1 MTTIDE
7 LLLGNH
13 LPRDRLTVAKD
24 DALARSAAADDQFP
38 GLARLGVESAQQ
50 ADFPSTAPRVR
61 LLFVALS
68 NDLGSERII
77 SGMARCG
84 VECAV
89 MSPSNYFCT
98 KTGSAKRHFSIP
110 DHHGVWLGTLFV
122 RHRLEDAIR
131 EWLPRLILPLDDISA
146 WLLRSLAVDTM
157 VSPALRNVS
166 TTLRQPAF
174 EFKLGFPAFGLAG

>member
-1 MTTIDE
+1 MTSIDE
-7 LLLGNH
+7 PLLGNH
-13 LPRDRLTVAKD
+13 IPRDRLTDAKD
-24 DALARSAAADDQFP
+24 DALARSAASDDQFP
-38 GLARLGVESAQQ
+38 GLARLGVESARQ

-61 LLFVALS
+61 LLFVARS

-89 MSPSNYFCT
+89 MSPSHYFCART
-98 KTGSAKRHFSIP
+98 RSAKRHFSIP

-146 WLLRSLAVDTM
+146 WLLRSLA
-157 VSPALRNVS
+157 
-166 TTLRQPAF
+166 
-174 EFKLGFPAFGLAG
+174 

>member
-1 MTTIDE
+1 MTAIDE

-50 ADFPSTAPRVR
+50 ADFPSSAPRVR

-77 SGMARCG
+77 SGWPAAASNAR
-84 VECAV
+84 
-89 MSPSNYFCT
+89 
-98 KTGSAKRHFSIP
+98 
-110 DHHGVWLGTLFV
+110 
-122 RHRLEDAIR
+122 
-131 EWLPRLILPLDDISA
+131 
-146 WLLRSLAVDTM
+146 
-157 VSPALRNVS
+157 
-166 TTLRQPAF
+166 
-174 EFKLGFPAFGLAG
+174 

>member
-7 LLLGNH
+7 RLLGNH

-24 DALARSAAADDQFP
+24 DALARSATADDQFP

-50 ADFPSTAPRVR
+50 VDFPSTARRVR

-84 VECAV
+84 VACAV
-89 MSPSNYFCT
+89 MSPSNYFCA
-98 KTGSAKRHFSIP
+98 KTGSARRHFSIP

-122 RHRLEDAIR
+122 RHRLEDAVR

-146 WLLRSLAVDTM
+146 WLLRSFAVARLFAI
-157 VSPALRNVS
+157 SSWNRWG
-166 TTLRQPAF
+166 RQKVIPQ
-174 EFKLGFPAFGLAG
+174 P